1 MGTELFRSIEKPGSK
16 PHVKVELMAEK
27 NHKPYGNMSI
37 KINININE
45 FNQNI
50 SLARND
56 EKFNNRVNY
65 CLWEHTIEVGS
76 ECAQAPGEC
85 SGHSNEVG

>member
-1 MGTELFRSIEKPGSK
+1 MHGDWLFRSIEKPGIK
-16 PHVKVELMAEK
+16 HVKVELMAEK

-56 EKFNNRVNY
+56 EV
-65 CLWEHTIEVGS
+65 
-76 ECAQAPGEC
+76 QQ
-85 SGHSNEVG
+85 